1 MSQIIG
7 FTGESCNLFASDL
20 DMEVTHGG
28 KNLFFYINRRE
39 LNFSKPSKL
48 IVYFFNFF

>member
-7 FTGESCNLFASDL
+7 FTRESCNLYASDL

-28 KNLFFYINRRE
+28 KNLFLHRNRRE
-39 LNFSKPSKL
+39 LNFSKPLKL